1 MKQEESDEELDQNTK
16 YEAIKGRAILLSN
29 KTDDLKM
36 YKRFLKTKVG
46 AAFITNALRVALN
59 YKEERLAG

>member
-1 MKQEESDEELDQNTK
+1 MKQEESDDELDQNIK

>member
-1 MKQEESDEELDQNTK
+1 M
-16 YEAIKGRAILLSN
+16 KGRAILMSN

-36 YKRFLKTKVG
+36 YKKFLKTKVG